1 MFCLMIRTP
10 PTSTRTT
17 TIFPTTTLFRSGST
31 PHCQVSTLSDRVDCV
46 SVPLAAHEA
55 ANPGERAVH
64 DVLVR
69 GPRRVVALHVLAFD
83 VLREDRLGVEDVG
96 VLLATEVVEGRVVL
110 ERDALERHV
119 IHAGLDQALVGP
131 TGVGVVDRKSTSL
144 TSSH

>member
-1 MFCLMIRTP
+1 MRISDWSSDVCSSDL
-10 PTSTRTT
+10 
-17 TIFPTTTLFRSGST
+17 
-31 PHCQVSTLSDRVDCV
+31 PHSQVSTLSYRVDRV
-46 SVPLAAHEA
+46 SVPMAAHEA

-69 GPRRVVALHVLAFD
+69 GPRRVVALHVLDFD

-119 IHAGLDQALVGP
+119 IHAGIDPALVGP
-131 TGVGVVDRKSTSL
+131 TGVDRKSVV
-144 TSSH
+144 